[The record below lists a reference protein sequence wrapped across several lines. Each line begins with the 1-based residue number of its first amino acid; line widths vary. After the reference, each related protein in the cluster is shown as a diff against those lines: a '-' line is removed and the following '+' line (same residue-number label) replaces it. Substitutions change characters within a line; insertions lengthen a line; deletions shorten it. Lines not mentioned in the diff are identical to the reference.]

1 MRVALLGTIFVA
13 SLLFA
18 GCLDNVGGSKNEQGK
33 ARLGK
38 DGTGQALGFADDW
51 AELVLAGGETH
62 NHVDIT
68 QHMGRST
75 PNFEVVGHNPL
86 LTDYYGRTAGGHFC
100 GDVREK
106 DGRRIS
112 VVHSWV
118 SDIAFIISDVTD
130 PRNPQK
136 IGEFTLQR
144 THVYDLAL
152 TDDMKTVLLATSPGA
167 AQLQEEV
174 PVGPIGGEGPFA
186 TFRDA
191 CTGEVREVMG
201 PEQGLP
207 MASGIIV
214 VDIANPRN
222 PSITDFRFFPV
233 NGGHSVVTRDIG
245 GRPLLLIS
253 VPNGGLPIPG
263 GSPLGPTPNSY
274 YVIAELM
281 EHQTGRK
288 INILSVYQ
296 YAALNSAVPGVKVPG
311 GMHDG
316 YLHKHPVTGK
326 WLAYL
331 AYGASSLVIIDV
343 EDPKN
348 PKFLSHWNDWAKI
361 GDAAP
366 ATPFVH
372 EALPMNELWD
382 GKHYTFIGE
391 ECGGR
396 RAKTPTCMI
405 MALDTTDPTKPTFVG
420 GWTLPAETGSWGGAM
435 FSPHYL
441 AVINRT
447 LFITTY
453 HGGVWA
459 VDVSNPETLFKMP
472 SIGVFMPDIPSPKPV
487 TRRLPYDFGPVVLDA
502 LPLSDG
508 TLLVYDGYTG
518 LYSVK
523 FDAAHP
529 APSPD
534 PWPLNYNQ

>member
-1 MRVALLGTIFVA
+1 MRLALTATLFVA
-13 SLLFA
+13 SLMAA
-18 GCLDNVGGSKNEQGK
+18 GCLDDLGGTKNEPGK
-33 ARLGK
+33 TRLARGASGETL
-38 DGTGQALGFADDW
+38 AFATEW
-51 AELVLAGGETH
+51 ADLALAGGDGH
-62 NHVDIT
+62 NHVDIR
-68 QHMGRST
+68 QHAGRST
-75 PNFEVVGHNPL
+75 PNFAVIGHNPL
-86 LTDYYGRTAGGHFC
+86 LTDLYGRTAGGHFC

-106 DGRRIS
+106 DGRVLS

-130 PRNPQK
+130 PKNPQK
-136 IGEFTLQR
+136 IGEFALDR

-152 TDDMKTVLLATSPGA
+152 TADMKTVLLATSPGV

-174 PVGPIGGEGPFA
+174 GGVGPIA

-191 CTGEVREVMG
+191 CTGEERPVMG

-207 MASGIIV
+207 LASGIIV
-214 VDIANPRN
+214 VDISNPRN
-222 PSITDFRFFPV
+222 PSITDFRHFPV
-233 NGGHSVVTRDIG
+233 NGGHSVQTAEING
-245 GRPLLLIS
+245 KNILLIS

-274 YVIAELM
+274 YVIGELI

-288 INILSVYQ
+288 VMIHSVYQ
-296 YAALNSAVPGVKVPG
+296 YAALNSAAPGVRLPG

-316 YLHKHPVTGK
+316 YLHKHPITGK

-331 AYGASSLVIIDV
+331 AYGSSTLVILDI

-348 PKFLSHWNDWAKI
+348 PKFLSHWADWGKI
-361 GDAAP
+361 GAAAP
-366 ATPFVH
+366 SQPFVH
-372 EALPMNELWD
+372 EALPMDEVWD

-396 RAKTPTCMI
+396 RVKTPTCMI
-405 MALDTTDPTKPTFVG
+405 LTLDTTDPTKPLFVSA
-420 GWTLPAETGSWGGAM
+420 WTLPAETGSWGGAM

-441 AVINRT
+441 AVQNRT
-447 LFITTY
+447 LFVTMY
-453 HGGVWA
+453 HAGVWA
-459 VDVSNPETLFKMP
+459 VDVSTPETIQKMP

-502 LPLSDG
+502 LPLKDG
-508 TLLVYDGYTG
+508 SMIVYDGYTG
-518 LYSVK
+518 LYTVT
-523 FDAAHP
+523 FDKAQP

-534 PWPLNYNQ
+534 PWPVGYNE